1 MTPPGGK
8 SDDSGM
14 HVMALHTAGGV
25 TGSERSRSRAGDEQV
40 DVAQLHFA
48 RECTALPAV
57 MPNNAGRQLKFELQL
72 REKMYKPRKGANE
85 MKYRQLRVQLF

>member
-25 TGSERSRSRAGDEQV
+25 NGSERSRRRAVAEQV
-40 DVAQLHFA
+40 DIAQLH
-48 RECTALPAV
+48 L
-57 MPNNAGRQLKFELQL
+57 GRDSAQQ
-72 REKMYKPRKGANE
+72 
-85 MKYRQLRVQLF
+85 